1 MSALND
7 SRQIGARVDNR
18 GWRSRGFLD
27 DSGQA
32 SFDGGSEVQY
42 ETSHPQRSDAYGADG
57 FSVEHQIRT
66 LREIVVRHE
75 RQIAALAADKHEHC
89 DHLTTV
95 YEQLE
100 KVLEK
105 FTLPTRTLRDG
116 GAALQASLLASLP
129 DSSLSTGAGGEGV
142 GCRPQLPSTVSKKK
156 AEERLNEL
164 LCQHRDQVYD
174 VLDNFRMQIDKG
186 ERETERRLDVVEKS
200 VGYLQ
205 SEVRELRQLLHSA
218 EDARQSGENCIRA
231 EVRALI
237 KKSDAEKT
245 ALDTTA
251 SERAAKV
258 QQCCDELSACLTQLS
273 EDTKAI
279 KKQQQRSEKE
289 WDRQIRS
296 IVATEQR
303 VAEVL
308 EQQSS
313 SIAQLETQDS
323 LEGAFHEVKDWLGDL
338 EKKMV
343 SRGELLKWTESLQ
356 QEMSTLRRFGAPAAA
371 VGVGNAG
378 VMSGDAASIA
388 DNFSTPRPTV
398 R

>member
-42 ETSHPQRSDAYGADG
+42 ETSHPQRSDAYDADG

-105 FTLPTRTLRDG
+105 LTLPTRTLRDG

-156 AEERLNEL
+156 AEEKLNEL

-371 VGVGNAG
+371 VGVGSAG